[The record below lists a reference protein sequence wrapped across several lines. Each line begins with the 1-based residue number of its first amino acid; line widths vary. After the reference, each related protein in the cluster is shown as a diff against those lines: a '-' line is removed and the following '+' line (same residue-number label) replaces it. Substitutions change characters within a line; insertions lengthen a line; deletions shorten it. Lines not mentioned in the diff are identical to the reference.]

1 MDFVLFFCWQVYRE
15 AQDSTVGCAVYCSPF
30 SSSPNLLDGVPLST
44 QYKALDS
51 VDIKRLAARRQN
63 TTYCYDFPLVCSA
76 LKCQIPIYPCQQIG
90 EIAGSYC
97 YLIEPTWNIEQ
108 AKISLISLLA

>member
-1 MDFVLFFCWQVYRE
+1 MDNYAERSCHLAYKEALECAVMDFVLVFCWQVYRE

-30 SSSPNLLDGVPLST
+30 NSSPDLLHGMPLST

-76 LKCQIPIYPCQQIG
+76 LQCQLPIHPCPQRR
-90 EIAGSYC
+90 
-97 YLIEPTWNIEQ
+97 
-108 AKISLISLLA
+108 